1 MRRLSDLE
9 LLERG
14 YRQLLW
20 LSAEAIARAPKE
32 RRLYLMEIEY
42 PATLM
47 PRLFIDLK
55 LFVDHIVHE
64 TPAPTPLRSAA

>member
-20 LSAEAIARAPKE
+20 LSAEAIARAPRE
-32 RRLYLMEIEY
+32 RRLHLMEIEY

-47 PRLFIDLK
+47 PELYNDLK
-55 LFVDHIVHE
+55 FFVDHVVNE
-64 TPAPTPLRSAA
+64 TPSPVVLRSAA